1 VTYAGAG
8 PVSHL
13 GEQDDQRRAELVG
26 TLAAVR
32 SRIAAACEAAG
43 RDPRSVTLVAVTKTY
58 PAADVLTLA
67 RLGVHDIGESRDQEA
82 SGKVDE
88 IAQAAPDVAG
98 VLRWHFVGRLQSR
111 KCRSVAS
118 YASAVHSLDRPE
130 LAAKLAS
137 GVERAGRDPLDV
149 FVQLSLA
156 ADPDRGGVPVDR
168 VAEVA
173 DAVAAHDHLRLRGIM
188 AVPPMDADPDAA
200 FATVAEVSRRLQRDH
215 SEAGAISAGMSA
227 DLTEA
232 IRHGST
238 HVRVGTA
245 LLGRRDPTFG

>member
-1 VTYAGAG
+1 M
-8 PVSHL
+8 SHMS
-13 GEQDDQRRAELVG
+13 EQDDQRSAELVG
-26 TLAAVR
+26 SLASVR
-32 SRIAAACEAAG
+32 SRIAEACEAAG

-58 PAADVLTLA
+58 PATDVLTLA

-82 SGKVDE
+82 RDKVDE
-88 IAQAAPDVAG
+88 LAQSDREVAA

-118 YASAVHSLDRPE
+118 YASTVHSLDRPE
-130 LAAKLAS
+130 LAALLAE

-149 FVQLSLA
+149 FVQLSLDD
-156 ADPDRGGVPVDR
+156 DPGRGGAPAHRIDEL
-168 VAEVA
+168 AE
-173 DAVAAHDHLRLRGIM
+173 AVAGQQHLRLRGIM
-188 AVPPMDADPDAA
+188 AIPPMDADPDTA
-200 FATVAEVSRRLQRDH
+200 FATVAEVSQRLQH
-215 SEAGAISAGMSA
+215 NHPEANAISAGMSA
-227 DLTEA
+227 DLAEA